1 MAHPVDTD
9 DIDIL
14 QAFLPGVLPAGLE
27 NFDIH
32 GFGDNIG
39 LEYLPPSI
47 AAPVAPAP
55 APLGDFDPDVF
66 HLDSGAA
73 AAAPFV
79 GFDTVEP
86 GPFAAALPGL
96 VPDLFTGDLLLKREE
111 RLDTNTHARGPSPA
125 VHSPSSATRYT
136 SPADL
141 SSSDDDND
149 CKIVDH
155 EASGSKKEKK
165 SRSKFTSDD
174 LIQLA
179 ETAVAVNPWGAKY
192 KERGK
197 AWASVL
203 SQLQAQGRFKDSTMD
218 TIRNKMNDMIVY
230 HANPTSQKG
239 AAVDR
244 ELSTT
249 AKVKLASKLD
259 LASHQK
265 AKAQERTDGE
275 KDKARA
281 KETADRIGGEAIRQ
295 SSMETLRKRKHA
307 DYEDTNDEN
316 QDAMPS
322 KKKIRRLRS
331 GSADDSSGSE
341 FRQLYDLVK
350 ESEVHREKREERRE
364 DFEQQLIAQ
373 LKESTQVYAQV
384 FTQCLNSL
392 PQLLQQAQARRN

>member
-9 DIDIL
+9 NIDIL
-14 QAFLPGVLPAGLE
+14 HAFLPDVLPHAGYE
-27 NFDIH
+27 NFDIY

-39 LEYLPPSI
+39 LEHLPPS
-47 AAPVAPAP
+47 ATAPVAPAP
-55 APLGDFDPDVF
+55 APFGDFDPDVF

-73 AAAPFV
+73 TAAPFV
-79 GFDTVEP
+79 RFDAVEP
-86 GPFAAALPGL
+86 GPFAAALPGPI
-96 VPDLFTGDLLLKREE
+96 PDLFAGDLLLKREE
-111 RLDTNTHARGPSPA
+111 NPRLDTDTHARGPSP
-125 VHSPSSATRYT
+125 ATRYT

-141 SSSDDDND
+141 SSSDNDDD

-197 AWASVL
+197 AWATVL
-203 SQLQAQGRFKDSTMD
+203 SQLQAQGRFKDSTVD

-307 DYEDTNDEN
+307 DYEDTNNEN
-316 QDAMPS
+316 QDVMPS

-350 ESEVHREKREERRE
+350 ESEVRREKREERRE